1 MDIGRSGD
9 KDTTN
14 AERRK
19 RAGLHED
26 YEKLSPIMK
35 FGANNWFRLVVI
47 SFLVI
52 FTYQLNEIKNK
63 RQYTNYVT
71 IDNFMGDAM
80 DDLRRIRSGD

>member
-35 FGANNWFRLVVI
+35 FGTNNWFRLVVI
-47 SFLVI
+47 GFLVI

-63 RQYTNYVT
+63 RQYTSSVS
-71 IDNFMGDAM
+71 IDYFQSGAM
-80 DDLRRIRSGD
+80 EDLREIRKGN